1 MTPGQLLAFN
11 VALLFAIASPGPA
24 LLVAVQT
31 TLRSGR
37 AAGIA
42 VGAGLGAMAATWTLL
57 AAGGLGLIF
66 ERLPWLYGSMRTA
79 GALYLFYLAYRMWTN
94 AAKPP
99 QARSA
104 PNRQAFL
111 RGVLINLSNPKSVL
125 FAAAVIVAVFP
136 AGLSPANG
144 LVIVANHLLVEIVFY
159 TTLAFCMS
167 TQAVAAR
174 YMRARLYLD
183 RASASILGALGLW
196 IAVSALA
203 V

>member
-1 MTPGQLLAFN
+1 MTLGQLLAFN
-11 VALLFAIASPGPA
+11 IALLFAIASPGPA

-57 AAGGLGLIF
+57 AAGGLGLVF

-79 GALYLFYLAYRMWTN
+79 GALYLFYLAYRMWTS

-99 QARSA
+99 HARAA
-104 PNRQAFL
+104 PNRYAFL
-111 RGVLINLSNPKSVL
+111 RGILVNLSNPKSVL
-125 FAAAVIVAVFP
+125 FAAAVIIAIFP
-136 AGLSPANG
+136 AGLSLANG

-159 TTLAFCMS
+159 ATLAFCMS
-167 TQAVAAR
+167 TPAVAER
-174 YMRARLYLD
+174 YMGAQLVID
-183 RASASILGALGLW
+183 RAAASILAALGLW

-203 V
+203 

>member
-1 MTPGQLLAFN
+1 MTLGQLLAFN
-11 VALLFAIASPGPA
+11 LALLFAIASPGPA
-24 LLVAVQT
+24 LLMAVQT

-37 AAGIA
+37 PAGVA

-57 AAGGLGLIF
+57 AAGGLGLVF

-94 AAKPP
+94 ASKPP

-125 FAAAVIVAVFP
+125 FAAAVIVAIFP
-136 AGLSPANG
+136 A
-144 LVIVANHLLVEIVFY
+144 
-159 TTLAFCMS
+159 
-167 TQAVAAR
+167 
-174 YMRARLYLD
+174 
-183 RASASILGALGLW
+183 
-196 IAVSALA
+196 
-203 V
+203 

>member
-1 MTPGQLLAFN
+1 MTLGQLLAFN

-57 AAGGLGLIF
+57 AAGGLGLVF
-66 ERLPWLYGSMRTA
+66 ERLPWLYGAMRTA
-79 GALYLFYLAYRMWTN
+79 GALYLFYLAYRMWTS
-94 AAKPP
+94 AADPP
-99 QARSA
+99 KARSV
-104 PNRQAFL
+104 PQRQAFL
-111 RGVLINLSNPKSVL
+111 RGILINLSNPKSVL
-125 FAAAVIVAVFP
+125 FAAAVIVAIFP

-167 TQAVAAR
+167 TPAVAAR
-174 YMRARLYLD
+174 YMRARLYID
-183 RASASILGALGLW
+183 RAAASILGALGLW

-203 V
+203 